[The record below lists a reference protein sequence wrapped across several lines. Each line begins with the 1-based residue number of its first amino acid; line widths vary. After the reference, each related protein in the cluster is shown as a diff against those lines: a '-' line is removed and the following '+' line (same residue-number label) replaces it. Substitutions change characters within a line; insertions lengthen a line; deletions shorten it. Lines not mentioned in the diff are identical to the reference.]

1 MLGDSEGSI
10 ELVRYN
16 IRVSLTDDGAGVV
29 RSELCPKIK
38 MCPVTM
44 SVIFIHTEVC
54 AHQQS
59 VYVTL
64 QNREVKKDISLLFS
78 TLHLFTPPLTFL
90 HGNG

>member
-16 IRVSLTDDGAGVV
+16 IRVSLTDDGAGDV

-54 AHQQS
+54 AHQKS

-78 TLHLFTPPLTFL
+78 TLHLFTPPLTL